1 VRAGTWRR
9 RGLSLVRE
17 LSFRDFE
24 EALGFVQRVA
34 DGAVD
39 HERRP
44 DLCIYDFNRV
54 RITIANLHRGA
65 LTQAEMRLAAKVDDV
80 VARDSAR

>member
-1 VRAGTWRR
+1 MRTGTWRR
-9 RGLSLVRE
+9 RGTSLVRE

-24 EALGFVQRVA
+24 EAMGFVQRVA

-44 DLCIYDFNRV
+44 DVCIYDFNHV
-54 RITIANLHRGA
+54 RITIANQHRGA
-65 LTQAEMRLAAKVDDV
+65 RTQAEMRLAAKVDDV
-80 VARDSAR
+80 IARDHAR